1 MLKYIL
7 ALFLMILPVMAQADT
22 ALPLNDF
29 AKLPILHDG
38 RVKPLDS
45 FARIELSRFLKK
57 DTIDGAPAIHWL
69 ADTLFNPADATAAK
83 IFLVSNAN
91 TRHALGLEDRKKPV
105 YSFAELSSGLE
116 KTTPMVRDVM
126 SIPPK
131 DQTPDQKDMLALH
144 DNALEY
150 TLILRSFSSVLPLN
164 ITLSPKWE
172 KAAGLKENAPVTFS
186 ALQKIEPDIQS
197 ALRTIIKHKGKDPQ
211 KYTVDEQAT
220 AMLGWQLQ
228 VLGQAGTN
236 NTLFRVIPLNTNEN
250 WASPWE
256 LINDGKGN
264 PSTATIIKIWGNIA
278 AAWQDGDAT
287 LWEKSVTD
295 AAHLQPNP
303 KLFLEATYNEIAP
316 FTPSI
321 FVFAA
326 AMCLAFLYLSLSG
339 IPASSSPAS
348 GIPAKAGIHNQKN
361 GFLPAQECKKIPY
374 YLSFALLVL
383 AVFIQGAGLCTRIY
397 LMDRPPVGTLYESL
411 LFVGLISPLISLVLE
426 RRLRNGLGL
435 IIGALSGAIL
445 GLLSLS
451 MAGEGDTM
459 KMLGAVLNTQFWL
472 STHVLCITIG
482 YGWCLV
488 TSLMAH
494 IILLGKTTN
503 RLSPD
508 AKTQM
513 IKTLTTLSLFSILF
527 TTVGTILGG
536 IWADQS
542 WGRFW
547 GWDPKE
553 NGALLIV
560 LWLIWVIHGKI
571 AGQISENIWLGG
583 MALLSVMVGVA
594 WIGVNLLGVG
604 LHSYGF
610 IEGVFWGLGA
620 FTALEILVI
629 GSLIYVNQQ
638 RKISHEN

>member
-38 RVKPLDS
+38 RIKPLDS

-57 DTIDGAPAIHWL
+57 DKIDDKPAIHWL
-69 ADTLFNPADATAAK
+69 ADTVFNPADATSTK
-83 IFLVSNAN
+83 IFLISNAN
-91 TRHALGLEDRKKPV
+91 TRHALGLEDRKKPL

-116 KTTPMVRDVM
+116 KTTPTVRDIIN
-126 SIPPK
+126 IPPK
-131 DQTPDQKDMLALH
+131 DQTPDQKDMMALH

-150 TLILRSFSSVLPLN
+150 TLLLRSFSAILPLN

-197 ALRTIIKHKGKDPQ
+197 TLRSIIKKKGKDPQ
-211 KYTVDEQAT
+211 KYNADEQAT

-228 VLGQAGTN
+228 VLGQAGNN
-236 NTLFRVIPLNTNEN
+236 NTLLRVIALDTLEN

-256 LINDGKGN
+256 LIQDGKGN
-264 PSTATIIKIWGNIA
+264 PSTVTTMKIWGNMA
-278 AAWQDGDAT
+278 TAWQNGDAT
-287 LWEKSVTD
+287 LWKKSVKNATGI
-295 AAHLQPNP
+295 QPNI
-303 KLFLEATYNEIAP
+303 KLTIETTYNQIAP
-316 FTPSI
+316 FTLSI

-326 AMCLAFLYLSLSG
+326 AMCLAFLNLAGHRSIIYR
-339 IPASSSPAS
+339 ASCITLTIA
-348 GIPAKAGIHNQKN
+348 I
-361 GFLPAQECKKIPY
+361 L
-374 YLSFALLVL
+374 
-383 AVFIQGAGLCTRIY
+383 IQGLGLLTRIY
-397 LMDRPPVGTLYESL
+397 LMERPPVGTLYESL
-411 LFVGLISPLISLVLE
+411 LFVGLISPLVSIVLE

-435 IIGALSGAIL
+435 IIGALSGAML

-494 IILLGKTTN
+494 IILLGKATN
-503 RLSPD
+503 RLSDD

-583 MALLSVMVGVA
+583 MALLSVMVAVA

-620 FTALEILVI
+620 FAALEILVI
-629 GSLIYVNQQ
+629 GGLIFNIN
-638 RKISHEN
+638 RINHET